1 MEAQGGLRTEGV
13 LLSGARGV
21 SHHTGSWRE
30 AKSTSP
36 SPPLL
41 SPSVPTSPH
50 FLLLPLLHIK
60 KDFMHRIR
68 KPNSTKGHLMKPNG
82 PLLALLAPLQL
93 AHQKGSEAF
102 LWFRLL
108 AIISKSLNEA

>member
-1 MEAQGGLRTEGV
+1 
-13 LLSGARGV
+13 
-21 SHHTGSWRE
+21 
-30 AKSTSP
+30 
-36 SPPLL
+36 
-41 SPSVPTSPH
+41 
-50 FLLLPLLHIK
+50 
-60 KDFMHRIR
+60 
-68 KPNSTKGHLMKPNG
+68 MKPNG